1 MSALCALI
9 FQSSPTADAAGRGWV
24 VVVAVIIIKA
34 NTHTRFSSSSF
45 DSSFFWFFA
54 EPMQQLVAI
63 VIIDANHLSR
73 AGGCV
78 WFVGGRCSNLMITML
93 LTSSRIVVLL
103 SFLFLSISIYL
114 SIQILTTTTS
124 ASDVFLLFSLVF
136 LLFLLP
142 ELSVDLCKFPHRR
155 VFFLRL
161 NRLFSLFL
169 SVLWLLLLLLLG

>member
-1 MSALCALI
+1 VSALCALI

-34 NTHTRFSSSSF
+34 NTHTRFS
-45 DSSFFWFFA
+45 SSFFWFFA

-93 LTSSRIVVLL
+93 LTSSRILVVLL